1 MEADNLHFY
10 GLVSWPSHGY
20 TLFHYSAKTNFKK
33 ENFQQYEYIYGRK
46 LGAKRNNFWRFA
58 KLMQT
63 GQGFRNTRIFAFL
76 SLIAQDRYTYHG
88 QQRTD
93 HSQIEQDSPIIDKTG
108 QSYLVQNRTVL
119 SYCRQNRTVLSRK
132 RTGHI
137 NHGLQRTDH

>member
-63 GQGFRNTRIFAFL
+63 GQGFRNTCIFAFL
-76 SLIAQDRYTYHG
+76 SLIAQDRYIMDS
-88 QQRTD
+88 R
-93 HSQIEQDSPIIDKTG
+93 EQTTP
-108 QSYLVQNRTVL
+108 
-119 SYCRQNRTVLSRK
+119 RQNRTVLSQIKQDSPILYRTEQSYHTVD
-132 RTGHI
+132 RTGQSYL
-137 NHGLQRTDH
+137 GKEQDL